1 MGYGRDAV
9 IRGCRYYASTDSIFR
24 SFEAKRWNDQSGRQ
38 LTRILKSKQRE
49 TQTPLACHFFMV
61 VALAVVSRDGT
72 PLYLHDFQ
80 PTTTAPPSKEEYYDD
95 DELFGGP
102 IITGIGCANDV
113 NVPKDSTNLINEWPC
128 KLKFQFI
135 LHEGYVALCTILDN
149 NQWKVPTAMMGVG
162 TDGSGACWVG
172 YLCSSSIFQC
182 YGYVTTNVFYIVI
195 VEDTI
200 VPDDRENQ
208 LSRDREMCMLMV
220 WMLSHLFFSL
230 TTI

>member
-1 MGYGRDAV
+1 
-9 IRGCRYYASTDSIFR
+9 
-24 SFEAKRWNDQSGRQ
+24 
-38 LTRILKSKQRE
+38 
-49 TQTPLACHFFMV
+49 MV

-72 PLYLHDFQ
+72 PLYLHDYNQ

-149 NQWKVPTAMMGVG
+149 NQWKVSTAMMGVG

-172 YLCSSSIFQC
+172 YLCSSTNFQC

-220 WMLSHLFFSL
+220 WMLSHIVFFFDNYL
-230 TTI
+230 TTLSLFLLFC